1 VRINTRLDRIEL
13 TKSET
18 KSLETAKALLVKLAK
33 HGDGILAE
41 ASDAAADAIGVVLGA
56 LKGELTATK

>member
-41 ASDAAADAIGVVLGA
+41 ASDVAADKIGEALAA
-56 LKGELTATK
+56 LKGEPVIA